1 MQWLGQTAVV
11 SISRVLKHRAVLCA
25 VNVLPAGLAGEELFP
40 CQALELVLGRGR
52 GAGVHASRAHSIAIP
67 TTLLPGIAMVV
78 VCVRYSRDRVR

>member
-40 CQALELVLGRGR
+40 CQALELVLTGG
-52 GAGVHASRAHSIAIP
+52 GWQASTPPVLIA
-67 TTLLPGIAMVV
+67 LLFLPH
-78 VCVRYSRDRVR
+78 YSLVLLWWWYV

>member
-40 CQALELVLGRGR
+40 CQALELVL
-52 GAGVHASRAHSIAIP
+52 AGGGGQASTPPVLIA
-67 TTLLPGIAMVV
+67 LLFLPS
-78 VCVRYSRDRVR
+78 YSLVLLWWWYV